1 MQLVDANVLLRYL
14 LNDIPEQAVVARQ
27 AIESGA
33 AVEIEVV
40 AEVVYVLQRV
50 YEVPRAKTAEV
61 LGDLC
66 PKLICSRL
74 NVLIEALEA
83 YGSTSLDFVDCVLLA
98 SAKVEQADV
107 LTFDKKL
114 KRAIE
119 RL

>member
-14 LNDIPEQAVVARQ
+14 LNDIPAQAAVARQ

-33 AVEIEVV
+33 AV
-40 AEVVYVLQRV
+40 
-50 YEVPRAKTAEV
+50 EV

-83 YGSTSLDFVDCVLLA
+83 YGSTSLDFVECVLLA
-98 SAKVEQADV
+98 SAKVEHADV

-114 KRAIE
+114 QRAFG

>member
-33 AVEIEVV
+33 AVEI
-40 AEVVYVLQRV
+40 
-50 YEVPRAKTAEV
+50 

-83 YGSTSLDFVDCVLLA
+83 YGSTSLDGADCVLLA

-114 KRAIE
+114 KRAID